1 MKNNKI
7 VSDRQLHE
15 VDEAVAREIQHL
27 TNQVRYQALKR
38 NECRASRSTYW
49 RCEGDCPKCTFW
61 APKAVSLD
69 DTDCPYHAQACDPR
83 GEDQMCMIE
92 WYQVIAGIIPDGEIV
107 AKLWVGG
114 ATNLDIA
121 KYLGV
126 SASTVHDR
134 KMKLRRELPRMMVEW

>member
-1 MKNNKI
+1 MKKHQM
-7 VSDRQLHE
+7 VSNRQLHE
-15 VDEAVAREIQHL
+15 VTKAVAREIQHL
-27 TNQVRYQALKR
+27 TNQVRNQTRKR

-49 RCEGDCPKCTFW
+49 RCEGDCLQCPFW

-69 DTDCPYHAQACDPR
+69 DTDCPYHTQACDPR
-83 GEDQMCMIE
+83 GEDQIRMIE

-114 ATNLDIA
+114 ATDLDIA

-126 SASTVHDR
+126 SVSTVHDR
-134 KMKLRRELPRMMVEW
+134 KMKLRRELSRLMAEW